1 DLNKAPIFVRPV
13 LRVGLP
19 GKFSLVAAAPPPFR
33 MFSITSHLL
42 AFGLERPILE
52 RERWTLGWR
61 GYGQVGSVKG
71 AFTCARS
78 VLAFAPGSADNPRG
92 CVGESADVAS
102 LRYAGSEFQFAYRIQ
117 SMPKRTPHV
126 AAGGN

>member
-1 DLNKAPIFVRPV
+1 MGGSRRTSTRAPIFVRPV
-13 LRVGLP
+13 VRVGLP

-33 MFSITSHLL
+33 VFGVTPRLL

-52 RERWTLGWR
+52 RERWTLSWR

-71 AFTCARS
+71 AFTCPHS
-78 VLAFAPGSADNPRG
+78 VLGFEPGSPQNRTE

-102 LRYAGSEFQFAYRIQ
+102 LRYAGSE
-117 SMPKRTPHV
+117 
-126 AAGGN
+126 